1 MAEFS
6 KLIITGKGQTL
17 IAKMIAENAG
27 MKFTK
32 IATSGTMYKPEQL
45 EGLEALTDIKQTSL
59 IAKITRTNDVAVK
72 IETSFNNLE
81 LTEGYYMRALGLYA
95 DDPDEGEI
103 LYAVTTEVSGNCYIP
118 PYNGVTVSGAYVKL
132 ITTVGNA
139 QHVSLEVDAAATAT
153 IGNIQ
158 DLRDNLDAVEI
169 SFSDEEV
176 TERENIQPR
185 DTLGTICRKIKK
197 WLSDLKTG
205 AFASV
210 VDNCTTTEEG
220 TVLDGRQGKALQDQI
235 TELREADGEI
245 NSNMGGVRFG
255 VDANG
260 NYGYK
265 KVGADT
271 VIPFKRGAILIG
283 TYNGNATI
291 TYNNAPKGTTASNFL
306 VDLSSIPT
314 NGIGENSK
322 SESAHAAFWGS
333 TVSKSWN
340 DSNKILKITGMSG
353 YVRLSCNGTHDAPI
367 NYAYRVY
374 YVG

>member
-27 MKFTK
+27 MEFTK

-45 EGLEALTDIKQTSL
+45 EGLEALADIKQTSL

-158 DLRDNLDAVEI
+158 DLRDNLDTVEI
-169 SFSDEEV
+169 SFTDEEV

-245 NSNMGGVRFG
+245 NSNMGWVDITIKCTGYNSHLPRFVYYIPLLKALYISYWIG
-255 VDANG
+255 SAPKN
-260 NYGYK
+260 
-265 KVGADT
+265 T
-271 VIPFKRGAILIG
+271 VILTVPEQYTFDGRRYYSATEQVGWSDNLGDGYAIGSSVEAIG
-283 TYNGNATI
+283 HTLKTNEKKPNTGLFVT
-291 TYNNAPKGTTASNFL
+291 GLFFL
-306 VDLSSIPT
+306 
-314 NGIGENSK
+314 N
-322 SESAHAAFWGS
+322 
-333 TVSKSWN
+333 
-340 DSNKILKITGMSG
+340 
-353 YVRLSCNGTHDAPI
+353 
-367 NYAYRVY
+367 
-374 YVG
+374 

>member
-245 NSNMGGVRFG
+245 NSKLGWIDITTQGT
-255 VDANG
+255 
-260 NYGYK
+260 GYNSQ
-265 KVGADT
+265 
-271 VIPFKRGAILIG
+271 PPP
-283 TYNGNATI
+283 TI
-291 TYNNAPKGTTASNFL
+291 CLFYSTA
-306 VDLSSIPT
+306 
-314 NGIGENSK
+314 
-322 SESAHAAFWGS
+322 
-333 TVSKSWN
+333 
-340 DSNKILKITGMSG
+340 
-353 YVRLSCNGTHDAPI
+353 
-367 NYAYRVY
+367 
-374 YVG
+374 

>member
-27 MKFTK
+27 MEFTK

-45 EGLEALTDIKQTSL
+45 EGLEALADIKQTSL

-158 DLRDNLDAVEI
+158 DLRDNLDTVEI
-169 SFSDEEV
+169 SFTDEEV

-245 NSNMGGVRFG
+245 NSKLDSVFPKSGIIIKSGNIRTDSNGWYDIGSWTPTRYTLVNAY
-255 VDANG
+255 VPNG
-260 NYGYK
+260 NIVLSGYAQ
-265 KVGADT
+265 GYA
-271 VIPFKRGAILIG
+271 
-283 TYNGNATI
+283 YNPGNF
-291 TYNNAPKGTTASNFL
+291 NFL
-306 VDLSSIPT
+306 S
-314 NGIGENSK
+314 NSTFG
-322 SESAHAAFWGS
+322 AVAIYC
-333 TVSKSWN
+333 
-340 DSNKILKITGMSG
+340 KI
-353 YVRLSCNGTHDAPI
+353 
-367 NYAYRVY
+367 
-374 YVG
+374 

>member
-27 MKFTK
+27 MEFTK

-45 EGLEALTDIKQTSL
+45 EGLEALADIKQTSL

-158 DLRDNLDAVEI
+158 DLRDNLDTVEI
-169 SFSDEEV
+169 SFTDEEV

-245 NSNMGGVRFG
+245 NSNMGGIRFG
-255 VDANG
+255 IDANG

-265 KVGADT
+265 KAGADT
-271 VIPFKRGAILIG
+271 VIPF
-283 TYNGNATI
+283 
-291 TYNNAPKGTTASNFL
+291 
-306 VDLSSIPT
+306 
-314 NGIGENSK
+314 
-322 SESAHAAFWGS
+322 
-333 TVSKSWN
+333 
-340 DSNKILKITGMSG
+340 
-353 YVRLSCNGTHDAPI
+353 
-367 NYAYRVY
+367 
-374 YVG
+374 